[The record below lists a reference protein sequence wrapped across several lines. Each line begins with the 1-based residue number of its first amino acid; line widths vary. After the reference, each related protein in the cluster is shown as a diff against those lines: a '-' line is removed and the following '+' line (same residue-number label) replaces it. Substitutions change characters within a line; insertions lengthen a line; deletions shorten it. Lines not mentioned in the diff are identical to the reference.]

1 MPPAHSTPEAS
12 ELAREAQRLLTELVD
27 AYTALSAVGREQRM
41 CLARADGAGVERCAQ
56 RQLVL
61 AQRVAELDHRRQ
73 ALCGG
78 RAVPISALVER
89 LPAASSGPLR
99 ELTARARELIARVGR
114 EYRVVHQAT
123 RSLLSHMDGVV
134 QQVARRL
141 SQTGAYGPGG
151 RIDPARAVAGG
162 LDMTL

>member
-1 MPPAHSTPEAS
+1 VPPTAS
-12 ELAREAQRLLTELVD
+12 DLARDAQQLLTDLVD
-27 AYTALSAVGREQRM
+27 TYSELSAVGREQRR
-41 CLARADGAGVERCAQ
+41 CLAGADGAGVERCAQ
-56 RQLVL
+56 RQLAL
-61 AQRVAELDHRRQ
+61 AQRVADLDRRRQ
-73 ALCGG
+73 SLCGG
-78 RAVPISALVER
+78 PAVPISSLVER
-89 LPAASSGPLR
+89 LPAASSGPLK
-99 ELTARARELIARVGR
+99 ELTARARELIARVGQ